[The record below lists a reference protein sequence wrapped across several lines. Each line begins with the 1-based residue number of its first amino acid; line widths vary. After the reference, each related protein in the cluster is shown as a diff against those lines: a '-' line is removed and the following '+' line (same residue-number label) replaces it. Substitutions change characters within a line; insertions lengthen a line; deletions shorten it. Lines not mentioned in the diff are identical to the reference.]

1 MMMIHDG
8 EIMMTID
15 DDVVDD
21 NKNMLRD
28 IDKI

>member
-1 MMMIHDG
+1 MMMIPDG

-15 DDVVDD
+15 DDVDDD